1 MIQSQN
7 FDKPSSAVCHKQKIA
22 LFQRMHQQSTT
33 KKTAVKAVDPGF
45 ECKALQEEKIA
56 DRSEEKC
63 NMFLLPAAF

>member
-1 MIQSQN
+1 
-7 FDKPSSAVCHKQKIA
+7 
-22 LFQRMHQQSTT
+22 MHQQSTT

-45 ECKALQEEKIA
+45 ECKTLQEEKIA

>member
-1 MIQSQN
+1 
-7 FDKPSSAVCHKQKIA
+7 
-22 LFQRMHQQSTT
+22 MHQQSTT
-33 KKTAVKAVDPGF
+33 KKTAVTAVDPGF